1 MGAGVVMTKNEAGFS
16 LAETLFAIG
25 ILTAGALGLAGV
37 FTQGMKGATSSPNEL
52 IATQK
57 TVEAIESVFSARDSH
72 DLSWAQIRNQNN
84 GGIFKVGPQPLRLAG
99 TDGILNTNDDALQP
113 IETIDFPGPD
123 QILGNGDDVIKV
135 LTDFTREIAIVDLSP
150 DLRQVTATI
159 TYQVNG
165 QTRSYSLTVLISSF
179 A

>member
-1 MGAGVVMTKNEAGFS
+1 MGAGVIMTKNEAGFS

-57 TVEAIESVFSARDSH
+57 TVEAIESVFSARDSK
-72 DLSWAQIRNQNN
+72 DLTWAQIRNQNN
-84 GGIFKVGPQPLRLAG
+84 GGIFKVGPQPLHLAG
-99 TDGILNTNDDALQP
+99 LDGILNTNDDDPQ

-123 QILGNGDDVIKV
+123 QIIGNADDVKKT
-135 LTDFTREIAIVDLSP
+135 LTDFTREIAITDISV
-150 DLRQVTATI
+150 DLRQVTVTV

-165 QTRSYSLTVLISSF
+165 QTRSYSLTALISSF